1 MKVIKLNNIKIV
13 LAAVVLLFCI
23 GCSEQVLQ
31 KNIQDANFW
40 VLFEN
45 SKAQA
50 NENNLT
56 WDFELHRAGKY
67 DVQIIKKG
75 EQTDALPKIELESD
89 GIKINEIPN
98 KIFVINDAK
107 GLKQTVYQFNKTLLF
122 KKPGLKSLK
131 INNPKSIDQIR
142 ILPNYRGKLGF
153 GTDTYKTE
161 WEEMH
166 NSSEKQAALS
176 WFKDAKY
183 GMFIHWG
190 LYSQA
195 GGIWEDERMEES
207 KNIGPKVS
215 EWLMFK
221 FKIPRNEYAALAKT
235 FNPDK
240 SFAKNIAKLA
250 KDAGMKYMVITSKHH
265 DGFALFDSKSSE
277 FDMVDA
283 TPYKADAIKELY
295 NACLEEG
302 IGFGVY
308 YSHGNDW
315 FNGTDGNF
323 SNVKKVNDSLG
334 VLSHSIGKNQWDP
347 SPNTHAEYLENKAIS
362 QVKELLHAM
371 PELRLI
377 WFDGDGYITEDQSFQ
392 FYKTV
397 FDINPNV
404 IVNRRVGYDFGDYL
418 DAGDNVIPSADTKL
432 TKHWETCGTTNNS
445 WAYKSYDKDFK
456 SVQEML
462 YYLVDIASKGGNYLL
477 NIGPDGKGHV
487 PEQSANGLRE
497 IGKWLKINGDAIYGT
512 SSWKIIKE
520 GEDETLLRGT
530 EHRAKKGFTSSFSAN
545 DFWFTAK
552 ENKVYAISLA
562 TPENSATIKS
572 LKKGNA
578 QVESVKVLGY
588 KEKVVWK
595 QTEDYLKVDLAG
607 INIGNNGYVLEVTLI
622 DNKN

>member
-1 MKVIKLNNIKIV
+1 MKNHKRNIVFIS
-13 LAAVVLLFCI
+13 AVTTILFFYVA
-23 GCSEQVLQ
+23 CSEQVLP

-40 VLFEN
+40 IVLKN
-45 SKAQA
+45 DKTQA
-50 NENNLT
+50 NENYLT

-67 DVQIIKKG
+67 DVQLIKNG
-75 EQTDALPKIELESD
+75 DHTDDFSEIELESD
-89 GIKINEIPN
+89 GIKINEMPN
-98 KIFVINDAK
+98 KIFVIDDAK
-107 GLKQTVYQFNKTLLF
+107 GQKQTVYQFNKTILF
-122 KKPGLKSLK
+122 KESGLKSFK
-131 INNPKSIDQIR
+131 INNPQGIDQVR
-142 ILPNYRGKLGF
+142 IMPNYRGKLGF
-153 GTDTYKTE
+153 GTDKYKTE
-161 WEEMH
+161 WEVMH
-166 NSSEKQAALS
+166 NAPEKQAALS

-195 GGIWEDERMEES
+195 GGIWEGERMEES

-221 FKIPRNEYAALAKT
+221 FQIPRNEYAELAKT

-295 NACLEEG
+295 DACLEEG

-323 SNVKKVNDSLG
+323 ANVKKVNDSLG
-334 VLSHSIGKNQWDP
+334 VLSHPLGKNQWDP
-347 SPNTHAEYLENKAIS
+347 SPNTHAEYVENKAIA
-362 QVKELLHAM
+362 QVKELLQAM

-456 SVQEML
+456 SIQEML
-462 YYLVDIASKGGNYLL
+462 YYLVDISSKGGNYLL

-520 GEDETLLRGT
+520 GEDGTLLSGT

-562 TPENSATIKS
+562 TPEQSIRVKS
-572 LKKGNA
+572 LKTSNGEI
-578 QVESVKVLGY
+578 ESVKVLGH
-588 KEKVVWK
+588 KEKITWQ

-607 INIGNNGYVLEVTLI
+607 VNIRNNGYVLEVTI
-622 DNKN
+622 KN